1 MSDQTAVPQPAE
13 QPQQPVE
20 AGQVQP
26 QQESQMQ
33 ASEAPAEDPEQP
45 QGEVHEWRG
54 EYDAA
59 GVPLCAVCRKPW
71 PCPDAGM
78 TASAHQTDSQP
89 GPALQQ

>member
-1 MSDQTAVPQPAE
+1 MSEQE

-26 QQESQMQ
+26 QQEGQTQ
-33 ASEAPAEDPEQP
+33 APEAPEQP
-45 QGEVHEWRG
+45 QGELHQWRG